1 MLLRRITEHV
11 KGQNWTAVSLDFL
24 IVVVGVFMGIQLG
37 NWNEV
42 RGERAAERVILER
55 LETEFEYQK
64 TELLYLA
71 ERLSVFRAAAKGV
84 TVALKEGAPPED
96 QAQFLEWLTE
106 TPNLGRPPARSATY
120 VQLLSSGELDLLS
133 NGNLRDLLVR
143 YDQNIER
150 NRFMYDQTLAL
161 LLETGD
167 FYAATNSNFSET
179 DHTNNSRTRIIEYDF
194 EALKS
199 SEGNVEW
206 LYYMHSN
213 NLNATSD
220 QLELANEIIKE
231 LGAAP

>member
-1 MLLRRITEHV
+1 MILRRITKHV
-11 KGQNWTAVSLDFL
+11 RDQNWTAISLDFF

-37 NWNEV
+37 NWNDA
-42 RGERAAERVILER
+42 RGDRATERVILER
-55 LETEFEYQK
+55 LETEFQYQE
-64 TELLYLA
+64 TELQYLA
-71 ERLSVFRAAAKGV
+71 KRLSLFKAAAKGV
-84 TVALKEGAPPED
+84 TIALKKEAPPEN
-96 QAQFLEWLTE
+96 QAQFLKWLTE

-161 LLETGD
+161 LLQTGD

-179 DHTNNSRTRIIEYDF
+179 DDNPDSRSKITKYDF

-199 SEGNVEW
+199 SEGHVEW

-213 NLNATSD
+213 NLIATND
-220 QLELANEIIKE
+220 QLALAEDIIAELR
-231 LGAAP
+231 GAP